1 MTGTRWLSAD
11 EQRAWRAYLEATN
24 LIFDGLDH
32 QLQRD
37 AGMPHAYYEVLV
49 RLSESPDRAMRMSEL
64 AVATRSSRSRLSH
77 AVARL
82 EERGWVERAECPTDR
97 RGQVAHLTDV
107 GYAALETAAPG
118 HVEAVRSH
126 MIDQLSPDQIC
137 QLAAIGQAIVDGLE
151 AEATPDCPDE
161 GAASSA
167 SRSTR

>member
-1 MTGTRWLSAD
+1 
-11 EQRAWRAYLEATN
+11 
-24 LIFDGLDH
+24 
-32 QLQRD
+32 
-37 AGMPHAYYEVLV
+37 
-49 RLSESPDRAMRMSEL
+49 
-64 AVATRSSRSRLSH
+64 
-77 AVARL
+77 
-82 EERGWVERAECPTDR
+82 
-97 RGQVAHLTDV
+97 LTDV

-151 AEATPDCPDE
+151 AEATADCPDE